1 MQFVS
6 NSRVTQRGRRN
17 AFTLIELLVVIAIIA
32 VLIALLLPAVQQARE
47 AARRTQCRNNLKQ
60 IGLALHNYHDI
71 ANQFPPAQNGP
82 GHGPTMWVHILPQVE
97 QANVYNRLSF
107 NSSNYWFG
115 NTSATT
121 IANGTALHN
130 FVPAY
135 MQCPSSPLPTTV
147 NVTNNGMTTIN
158 PFAIAESSYVVIGGA
173 DNHPTTDTT
182 AEHGPVGSGGVLMYQ
197 GSGSFRD
204 MTDGSSNTIMIGEQS
219 GWIMDGATQRDT
231 RSSHSLG
238 AWLGN
243 STTSPVRPRGPD
255 SMPGGQSDRCY
266 NYTTV
271 MYPINP
277 KSYVSGNMGGA
288 KCNSPIQS
296 IHSGGAHVLFGDGRV
311 QFLSESLNLATLKN
325 LANKDDGNVVGE
337 Y

>member
-1 MQFVS
+1 MLFVS
-6 NSRVTQRGRRN
+6 NSTVTQRGRRK

-82 GHGPTMWVHILPQVE
+82 GHGPTLWVHILPQLE
-97 QANVYNRLSF
+97 QGNLYNKLYFSSSAFYPAGTGTEQLANS
-107 NSSNYWFG
+107 
-115 NTSATT
+115 
-121 IANGTALHN
+121 TALHGV
-130 FVPAY
+130 VPAY
-135 MQCPSSPLPTTV
+135 MQCPSSALPATT
-147 NVTNNGMTTIN
+147 NVTNGSAPGGSVAMVE
-158 PFAIAESSYVVIGGA
+158 PSYVVIGGA
-173 DNHPTTDTT
+173 DNHPTTDPN
-182 AEHGPVGSGGVLMYQ
+182 AAHGPVGAGGVLMNQ

-231 RSSHSLG
+231 RASHTMGGWMGYSLT
-238 AWLGN
+238 N
-243 STTSPVRPRGPD
+243 PVRPRGPG
-255 SMPGGQSDRCY
+255 SMPGGTSDRCW

-277 KSYVSGNMGGA
+277 KSYVAANMGDQ
-288 KCNSPIQS
+288 KCNTPIQS